1 MTQTM
6 IFGLAADTM
15 TWGERFSTAGI
26 VTLQGMVT
34 IFLVLAILWGSI
46 EVMHRVIAGKPKK
59 TTKKVVEEAPASVAE
74 QIPAPKTFGTP
85 DESEVVAAIVAA
97 ISAMR
102 EEQGQTG
109 GFRVVSFKRAG
120 SQSAKN
126 KFN

>member
-15 TWGERFSTAGI
+15 TWGERASTAGI

-34 IFLVLAILWGSI
+34 VFLVLAILWGGI
-46 EVMHRVIAGKPKK
+46 EVMHRMMVGKPKK
-59 TTKKVVEEAPASVAE
+59 TAKKVVEEAPAPVAE
-74 QIPAPKTFGTP
+74 QTPAPKTFGVP

-120 SQSAKN
+120 SNSKN

>member
-15 TWGERFSTAGI
+15 TWGERASTAGI

-34 IFLVLAILWGSI
+34 IFLVLAILWGGI
-46 EVMHRVIAGKPKK
+46 EVMHRVIVGKPKK
-59 TTKKVVEEAPASVAE
+59 TVKKMVEET
-74 QIPAPKTFGTP
+74 PAPKTFGVP

-120 SQSAKN
+120 SNSKN

>member
-15 TWGERFSTAGI
+15 TWGERASTAGI

-34 IFLVLAILWGSI
+34 IFLVLAILWGGI
-46 EVMHRVIAGKPKK
+46 EVMHRVIVGKPKK
-59 TTKKVVEEAPASVAE
+59 TVKKMVEEIPAPVVE
-74 QIPAPKTFGTP
+74 QTPAPKTFGVP

-97 ISAMR
+97 ISAMS

-120 SQSAKN
+120 SNSKN

>member
-15 TWGERFSTAGI
+15 TWGERASTAGI

-34 IFLVLAILWGSI
+34 IFLVLAILWGGI
-46 EVMHRVIAGKPKK
+46 EVMHRVIVGKSKK
-59 TTKKVVEEAPASVAE
+59 TVKKMVEETPAPVVE
-74 QIPAPKTFGTP
+74 QTPAPKTFGVP

-120 SQSAKN
+120 SNSKN

>member
-15 TWGERFSTAGI
+15 TWSERFSTAGI

-34 IFLVLAILWGSI
+34 VFLVLAILWGGI
-46 EVMHRVIAGKPKK
+46 EVMHRVIVGKPKK
-59 TTKKVVEEAPASVAE
+59 TAKKAEEATAPVAE
-74 QIPAPKTFGTP
+74 QTAPAEQTPGVSDDGT
-85 DESEVVAAIVAA
+85 VVAAIVAA

-120 SQSAKN
+120 SKSHN